1 MSDYNMKCVN
11 CFHNSHENKACPYC
25 DPKQRCTE
33 FVRADLF
40 IARSIAR
47 IEGVLQQSHGQTIM
61 ALSTIF
67 DLLAEAYPE
76 AAEKMKQKLEERQA
90 ANEAAMEAQHA
101 AVLKEA
107 DEALAA
113 ANAEEQERAL
123 DKLAEEYVTKDNVLQ
138 FPFILSSD
146 PADLVGFDVEDTP
159 PEAV

>member
-1 MSDYNMKCVN
+1 MSDYTLKCVN

-40 IARSIAR
+40 IARSMAR
-47 IEGVLQQSHGQTIM
+47 IEGVLQQSHGQTLM

-76 AAEKMKQKLEERQA
+76 AATTLKAKLEERQA
-90 ANEAAMEAQHA
+90 ASEAAMEAQHA
-101 AVLKEA
+101 ASLKEA

-113 ANAEEQERAL
+113 ANAEEQERTL
-123 DKLAEEYVTKDNVLQ
+123 DALAEDYAKNNVLQ
-138 FPFILSSD
+138 FPVVASNN

-159 PEAV
+159 PEVV